1 MEAEIVSVDSLDVFL
16 HLAGPLAILTGVFV
30 SALMIFR
37 QMRLNYVLAQENYKI
52 AIRSKS
58 LSYSL
63 YSNEHLRDARIKV
76 EQVFG
81 PMFAI
86 KEAIPMAEINEKIKR
101 SSGDAKGRHGND
113 TELYAS
119 ILTLLAHWENMALS
133 IDAGLAD
140 DDVCFEMVASTLI
153 QHVKIFRNFIEER
166 RARNP
171 RIYDHLMGLRR
182 RWEERLIRIQRSN
195 FQPILTAEK
204 QS

>member
-1 MEAEIVSVDSLDVFL
+1 MD
-16 HLAGPLAILTGVFV
+16 
-30 SALMIFR
+30 
-37 QMRLNYVLAQENYKI
+37 
-52 AIRSKS
+52 
-58 LSYSL
+58 
-63 YSNEHLRDARIKV
+63 
-76 EQVFG
+76 
-81 PMFAI
+81 
-86 KEAIPMAEINEKIKR
+86 EINDKIKG
-101 SSGDAKGRHGND
+101 SENDKTGKD

-182 RWEERLIRIQRSN
+182 RWEDRLIQIQRSN
-195 FQPILTAEK
+195 FQPILMKEK
-204 QS
+204 TNS